1 MYNTHLYVALD
12 HKIWLTLVFTWIII
26 ASTYLAIKIS
36 IDTIPPLLMSG
47 IRYTL
52 SGLMLFLIFKIY
64 SLGIFDRKRKG
75 TGKMEMLTN
84 QQKNKIIEP
93 KLTQIIN
100 CRKQWK
106 DAIIVGICL
115 IVVGQGLL
123 AFGEQYL
130 SSDITALLFST
141 VPIWITLIGRFYYNL
156 RLDKYTILGIIAG
169 SIGLL
174 ILIYPSFESI
184 LFASQNNLTNANN
197 IFGIFILLIAAISW
211 AIGSLFSHKA
221 ELPDNILIS
230 TGMMLLVGGL
240 FLFLIGMI
248 VGEFNKLD
256 VSKFSTSSIVSLLY
270 LTVVGTFGW
279 LGFFWI
285 LRNTTATLANTFAYV
300 SPVIAVFVGWIILDE
315 YINARI
321 IIATM
326 VIILGVI
333 FIVNKNR
340 IALTEKRNNS

>member
-1 MYNTHLYVALD
+1 M
-12 HKIWLTLVFTWIII
+12 
-26 ASTYLAIKIS
+26 
-36 IDTIPPLLMSG
+36 
-47 IRYTL
+47 
-52 SGLMLFLIFKIY
+52 FKMY

-75 TGKMEMLTN
+75 TEKMEMLTN

-106 DAIIVGICL
+106 NAIIVGICL

-141 VPIWITLIGRFYYNL
+141 VPIWTTLIGKFYYNL
-156 RLDKYTILGIIAG
+156 RLDKYTILGIMAG

-174 ILIYPSFESI
+174 ILIYPSFEAM
-184 LFASQNNLTNANN
+184 LFASQNNLTNENN

-211 AIGSLFSHKA
+211 AIGSLFSHKT

-240 FLFLIGMI
+240 FLLVLSMI
-248 VGEFNKLD
+248 IGEFNNLD
-256 VSKFSTSSIVSLLY
+256 ISKFSTSSIVSLIY
-270 LTVVGTFGW
+270 LTVVGSFGW

-300 SPVIAVFVGWIILDE
+300 SPVIAVFLGWIILDE

-321 IIATM
+321 IIATI

-333 FIVNKNR
+333 LIVNKNR

>member
-1 MYNTHLYVALD
+1 
-12 HKIWLTLVFTWIII
+12 
-26 ASTYLAIKIS
+26 
-36 IDTIPPLLMSG
+36 MSG

-52 SGLMLFLIFKIY
+52 SGIMLFLIFKIY
-64 SLGIFDRKRKG
+64 SLGIFDRKGKEIE
-75 TGKMEMLTN
+75 KMEMIIN

-93 KLTQIIN
+93 KLTQLITS
-100 CRKQWK
+100 RKQWK

-130 SSDITALLFST
+130 SSDITALMFST

-156 RLDKYTILGIIAG
+156 KLDKYTTLGIIAG

-174 ILIYPSFESI
+174 ILIYPSFESM
-184 LFASQNNLTNANN
+184 LFVRQTTFTNTNN

-211 AIGSLFSHKA
+211 AIGSLFSHKTD
-221 ELPDNILIS
+221 LPNNILIS

-240 FLFLIGMI
+240 FLLVFGTII
-248 VGEFNKLD
+248 GEFNKLD
-256 VSKFSTSSIVSLLY
+256 VSKVSPSSIVSLIY

-300 SPVIAVFVGWIILDE
+300 SPVIAVFLGWIILHE
-315 YINARI
+315 YINTRI
-321 IIATM
+321 IIATI

-333 FIVNKNR
+333 LIVNKNK
-340 IALTEKRNNS
+340 IAEKRKNL